1 MLKRND
7 LVVRT
12 DEVGAQLGRVM
23 RIESVAPGS
32 DRLDPTCVAR
42 AVVFDRTAP
51 LPAAS
56 VAAYRPA
63 TPDEIR
69 DSDRLRLL
77 PPEIEAA

>member
-1 MLKRND
+1 MLNRND

-23 RIESVAPGS
+23 RIESVA
-32 DRLDPTCVAR
+32 R
-42 AVVFDRTAP
+42 AVVFDRIAP
-51 LPAAS
+51 VPAAS
-56 VAAYRPA
+56 VAVYRPA

-69 DSDRLRLL
+69 DSERLGLL